1 LEVVHCRLKSNVLYL
16 IWRSIL
22 ATCSC
27 NIVGLLETNY
37 SGIVSASVNGG
48 TNVEVAEDGLVL
60 LGPTVN
66 TLSITAYPFLPG
78 GDWFLGATCPSSAQA
93 QIDWIQKYDCS
104 EQITHFIPKSGS
116 KASISG
122 GPIDGVYL
130 ECDPG
135 VITSSFD
142 ASASS
147 GPTTSYL
154 SLQRRDGFNLVFTG
168 RPIPIQSA
176 SPRPYT
182 ITLGPGGSIT
192 AYLQSFSLTITPPSP
207 ATVSYSFVFTNN
219 N

>member
-1 LEVVHCRLKSNVLYL
+1 MP
-16 IWRSIL
+16 
-22 ATCSC
+22 TCSC
-27 NIVGLLETNY
+27 NIVGLLSINY
-37 SGIVSASVNGG
+37 SGIVSASINGG

-78 GDWFLGATCPSSAQA
+78 GDWFLGASCPSSAQA
-93 QIDWIQKYDCS
+93 QIDWIQKYDCYN
-104 EQITHFIPKSGS
+104 QITHFITKAGG

-122 GPIDGVYL
+122 GPIDGVSL
-130 ECDPG
+130 ECDPN
-135 VITSSFD
+135 VITNSFD

-154 SLQRRDGFNLVFTG
+154 SVQRKDGFNLIYTG
-168 RPIPIQSA
+168 RPIAIQSG

-182 ITLGPGGSIT
+182 ITLGTVGTIS

-219 N
+219 